1 MAQRRRL
8 APTLHQKR
16 TPAGKPPPRRRCPRR
31 PSAAAAGSGH
41 CPPASSDE
49 GHCEPERRRKPRPPR
64 RSAVPSH
71 QSRPR
76 NAPQR
81 ASRHH
86 GGAARVAPARQQL
99 AAGSARPRR
108 LCAATSA
115 RSLRPPFRLFPRTI
129 RPLTAYWAVNIA
141 DGSRK
146 FARKLARPPD
156 FVRGTWMRFG
166 ELSSLLI
173 LGSGGRRLRTRAC
186 LSVERVRLR
195 RALPAPAKEPQVPWI
210 LHLLPPLRTTGT
222 ANPSAGASRD
232 HRGAAPSPR
241 PNRAPE
247 PHPSG
252 QAPTTGAQTA
262 SPLRGSDCA
271 RPQAACRLFGR
282 RALRTRT
289 QAQAATTA
297 AQRRP
302 LAPTSPQKRTPAGK
316 RRPPAR
322 RPRRPSAAA
331 AGSGH
336 CPPASP
342 LRGSDCAQP
351 QAVLDELGVGG

>member
-1 MAQRRRL
+1 MAQRRPL
-8 APTLHQKR
+8 APTPPQKR

-99 AAGSARPRR
+99 AAGTARPHRPNA
-108 LCAATSA
+108 AATA
-115 RSLRPPFRLFPRTI
+115 RGLRPPFRLFPRAI

-173 LGSGGRRLRTRAC
+173 LGSGGWRLRTRAC

-195 RALPAPAKEPQVPWI
+195 RALPAPAKEPQVPWN

-222 ANPSAGASRD
+222 ANPNAGASRD

-241 PNRAPE
+241 TNLAPE
-247 PHPSG
+247 THPSG
-252 QAPTTGAQTA
+252 
-262 SPLRGSDCA
+262 
-271 RPQAACRLFGR
+271 
-282 RALRTRT
+282 
-289 QAQAATTA
+289 QAATTA
-297 AQRRP
+297 AQ
-302 LAPTSPQKRTPAGK
+302 
-316 RRPPAR
+316 
-322 RPRRPSAAA
+322 
-331 AGSGH
+331 
-336 CPPASP
+336 PASP
-342 LRGSDCAQP
+342 QRGSSWQRALPARVATARQRLRAASGCT
-351 QAVLDELGVGG
+351 